1 MIDFISATLHIKG
14 KDTPNL
20 GQCKFAA
27 KYESGWI
34 KYWLIRCERIEVWW
48 NPELK
53 MLRICGSLAYFW
65 KGHNFTCTNGEFA
78 EAICYINTLLQVDM
92 WRSEI
97 NAFEYAVIM
106 KVDESPKGYIRNH
119 ISDKSLKLTEKE
131 KDRGQLRK
139 WDDKN
144 VSLKMYDAG
153 RNIKMKQGLQRRE
166 VLEEAGWNPEEEYLK
181 WEAHY
186 LKPEYLNNGR
196 AMILANLMNPNW
208 EDIFK
213 EDLYIQ
219 YKRLTPM
226 KTIQLPNNKKD
237 LTTPDFLLLALA
249 EVEINKGTTLQG
261 LKKMLYDRL
270 NSIPEEILTKAD
282 KDGRKRQIK
291 AAIDKLEESP
301 ESKWDLSAKL
311 EEALK

>member
-1 MIDFISATLHIKG
+1 MIDFISATLKIEG
-14 KDTPNL
+14 KYSPNL
-20 GQCKFAA
+20 GLLK
-27 KYESGWI
+27 KIGELYGWEI
-34 KYWLIRCERIEVWW
+34 YNLIRCERIEIKW
-48 NPELK
+48 NPELNQVAIK
-53 MLRICGSLAYFW
+53 GSISYFW
-65 KGHNFTCTNGEFA
+65 KGHNFTCSNAEFA
-78 EAICYINTLLQVDM
+78 EAIEYINQVLQVNL
-92 WRSEI
+92 WKSEI
-97 NAFEYAVIM
+97 NSFEYGVIM
-106 KVDESPKGYIRNH
+106 EVYTKPKEYIRNH

-153 RNIKMKQGLQRRE
+153 RNIKMKQGLQRRK
-166 VLEEAGWNPEEEYLK
+166 VIEEAGWNPEEEYLK

-237 LTTPDFLLLALA
+237 LTTSDFLLLALA

-282 KDGRKRQIK
+282 KDSRKRQIK